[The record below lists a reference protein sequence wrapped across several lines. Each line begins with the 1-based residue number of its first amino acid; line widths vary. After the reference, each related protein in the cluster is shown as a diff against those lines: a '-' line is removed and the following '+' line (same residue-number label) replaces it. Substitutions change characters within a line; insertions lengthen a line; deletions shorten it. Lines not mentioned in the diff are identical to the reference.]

1 MKKLFIII
9 CALVVG
15 VANATNENVPTSK
28 KFVDAALAQK
38 QPRFDGLGNDK
49 LMLYSDTTDGVVA
62 SRDIVTTLGNSTS
75 ANTVPTVGAINTG
88 LNTKQDILNG
98 DAGWVAENTGIAG
111 VVAQK
116 PVYSATNNYGNALVE
131 VETLNNAVINAVN
144 SELTVVPGVGWTIN
158 TADNLN
164 LLPVP
169 KTYSQLLPNGYT
181 QLEYLESTGTQWIDT
196 NYKPNNL
203 TNFEIK
209 YLHTQFL
216 TGWRA
221 NVPYGCTDKPDEY
234 SAYNGLFRTNDG
246 AIAFERA
253 AWGNND
259 TLSNMKLNLITSTNV
274 WYTDKY
280 LQNKIYINGELVATS
295 ATSPTTPWTASQYL
309 RLFARGSVQDPFP
322 SAIRVMYAKAWENND
337 TKFNLI
343 PARRNSDNALGMYDT
358 VSGTFFTNAGT
369 GTFTAGPVAN

>member
-1 MKKLFIII
+1 M
-9 CALVVG
+9 
-15 VANATNENVPTSK
+15 
-28 KFVDAALAQK
+28 
-38 QPRFDGLGNDK
+38 
-49 LMLYSDTTDGVVA
+49 
-62 SRDIVTTLGNSTS
+62 
-75 ANTVPTVGAINTG
+75 
-88 LNTKQDILNG
+88 
-98 DAGWVAENTGIAG
+98 
-111 VVAQK
+111 
-116 PVYSATNNYGNALVE
+116 
-131 VETLNNAVINAVN
+131 
-144 SELTVVPGVGWTIN
+144 
-158 TADNLN
+158 
-164 LLPVP
+164 
-169 KTYSQLLPNGYT
+169 
-181 QLEYLESTGTQWIDT
+181 
-196 NYKPNNL
+196 

-216 TGWRA
+216 TGWTA
-221 NVPYGCTDKPDEY
+221 NVPYGCTDKPDVHF
-234 SAYNGLFRTNDG
+234 AYNGLFRTNDG
-246 AIAFERA
+246 SYGLERA

-259 TLSNMKLNLITSTNV
+259 TLSNMTLNLSTSTNV

-369 GTFTAGPVAN
+369 GEFTAGPVAN